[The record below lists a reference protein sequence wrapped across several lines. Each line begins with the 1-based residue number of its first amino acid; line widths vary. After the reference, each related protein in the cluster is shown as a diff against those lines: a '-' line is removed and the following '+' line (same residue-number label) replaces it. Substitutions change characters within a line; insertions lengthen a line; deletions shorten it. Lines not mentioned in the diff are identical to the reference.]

1 MHNMEA
7 LKKLDALKKTQP
19 EVRKLVSKCLQNKFI
34 KNYKLPVTS
43 AKHKKFI
50 TEEVDNMP
58 DERLKYDIML
68 ESSLMAAG
76 DRAFQL
82 QALLKEI
89 KKSKKAEPS
98 SSDLN
103 DQIQWLNKV
112 STMQGTIEGCLERR
126 RGQ

>member
-1 MHNMEA
+1 
-7 LKKLDALKKTQP
+7 
-19 EVRKLVSKCLQNKFI
+19 
-34 KNYKLPVTS
+34 
-43 AKHKKFI
+43 
-50 TEEVDNMP
+50 MP

-89 KKSKKAEPS
+89 KKSKQAEPT

-112 STMQGTIEGCLERR
+112 STMQGTIKGCLERQ
-126 RGQ
+126 RGQCAYLSCFCSERVRSKLGKLILF